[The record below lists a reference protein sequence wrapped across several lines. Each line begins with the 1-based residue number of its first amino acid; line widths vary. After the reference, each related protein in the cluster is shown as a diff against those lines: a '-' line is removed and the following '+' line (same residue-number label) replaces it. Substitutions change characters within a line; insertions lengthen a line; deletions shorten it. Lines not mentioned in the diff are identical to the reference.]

1 MVLQS
6 GWIASSF
13 QSTMA
18 NEGLWL
24 QLSKLEPE
32 STAKRAK
39 CKYIEQSNQFLIT
52 FLNKRY
58 LVNLAERKI
67 TVAEGVSEGAEA
79 GFLEQLCILA
89 YLINARDLPLADKP
103 VGPELLR
110 GGQFFFR
117 GQHALPTEELEST
130 FGEDPSRLLRLRD
143 KFNAEPYS
151 FGDASIRFAIFPRV
165 PVTIVVWRRC
175 DEFPARAN
183 YLFDQTAAEHL
194 ALDALWTAAKLAV
207 KALVRADAE
216 TD

>member
-1 MVLQS
+1 
-6 GWIASSF
+6 
-13 QSTMA
+13 MA

-32 STAKRAK
+32 STARRAN
-39 CKYIEQSNQFLIT
+39 CKYLEQSSQFLIT

-67 TVAEGVSEGAEA
+67 TIAEGASEGAMA
-79 GFLEQLCILA
+79 DFLEQLCILA
-89 YLINARDLPLADKP
+89 YLINARELPIADKP

-117 GQHALPTEELEST
+117 GLHALPTKEIEEA
-130 FGEDPSRLLRLRD
+130 FGEDPTRLLGLTD

-151 FGDASIRFAIFPRV
+151 FGDASIRFLILPRV

-183 YLFDQTAAEHL
+183 FLFDQTAAEHL
-194 ALDALWTAAKLAV
+194 PLDALWTAVKLAV
-207 KALVRADAE
+207 KALVQADVG
-216 TD
+216 TT